1 MIVGRMKFSEASE
14 NYHPLDYKFDKTGV
28 VNLTEEYN
36 CIHQSASS
44 TFFRIS
50 LIKSKYFEEAVF
62 SGEDT
67 RYVNNFLIL
76 NLIMGLVKEA
86 IYYYRRRADSSST
99 VRSQK
104 HNKEFYYKAP
114 NDVENYLIYKSI
126 SLYNTTTPFIKFF
139 IGYDVLYRIKSN
151 ATNKLLEQKA
161 FKEYCTIIEDLLNK
175 IEDKYFYNKLNI
187 INIIYNI
194 ILN

>member
-36 CIHQSASS
+36 CIHQLASS
-44 TFFRIS
+44 TFFRSS
-50 LIKSKYFEEAVF
+50 LIKSKYFEEGVF

-76 NLIMGLVKEA
+76 NPIMGLVKEA

-104 HNKEFYYKAP
+104 HNKEFYYKTP

-126 SLYNTTTPFIKFF
+126 SLYNKTTPFIKFF

-175 IEDKYFYNKLNI
+175 IEDKYY
-187 INIIYNI
+187 
-194 ILN
+194 IL

>member
-1 MIVGRMKFSEASE
+1 MKFSKASE

-76 NLIMGLVKEA
+76 NPIMGLVKEA

-99 VRSQK
+99 IQSQK
-104 HNKEFYYKAP
+104 HSKEFYYKTL
-114 NDVENYLIYKSI
+114 NDVEYYLINKSI
-126 SLYNTTTPFIKFF
+126 SLYNKTTPFIKFF

-175 IEDKYFYNKLNI
+175 IEDKYFIIFI
-187 INIIYNI
+187 IN
-194 ILN
+194 